1 MTRHGEEALLPGL
14 GYSQS
19 QLFWLSGASVWCA
32 KYRDMALK
40 LRVLT
45 GVHSPDIF
53 RVQVM
58 LSSIYRY
65 TLFRKCFKIRLAHY
79 ESIKTLL

>member
-1 MTRHGEEALLPGL
+1 MARNGEEPLLPGL
-14 GYSQS
+14 GYTQS

-45 GVHSPDIF
+45 GVHSPDMF
-53 RVQVM
+53 RVQV
-58 LSSIYRY
+58 LVTVIFSS
-65 TLFRKCFKIRLAHY
+65 
-79 ESIKTLL
+79 S